1 METNPFIS
9 KIAQEQN
16 LNGHQVASITALLAE
31 GATIPFIARYRKEA
45 TGSLDEVAVRAIRD
59 RLNLLKELT
68 DRQTSILK
76 SLEKHGHL
84 TDELKERVVGAETLS
99 VLEDIYLP
107 YRPKRRTRAVMAR
120 EKGLEPL
127 ALLILEQK
135 GIDPNQA
142 AVSFIDPEKDVE
154 SAEDALAGARD
165 IIAEIVNERDEA
177 RAAAWAGK
185 SIFQQSRS
193 EKPGHHPN
201 GGCRG
206 KVQRL
211 FRLGG
216 TGCRHPLPPDAGHPT
231 G

>member
-1 METNPFIS
+1 METDTFTS

-16 LNGHQVASITALLAE
+16 LNSHQVASVRTLLAE

-59 RLNLLKELT
+59 RLNQLKDLT
-68 DRQTSILK
+68 DRQMSILK

-84 TDELKERVVGAETLS
+84 TDELKEKVIGTETLAT
-99 VLEDIYLP
+99 LEDIYLP

-142 AVSFIDPEKDVE
+142 AASFIDPEKKVD

-165 IIAEIVNERDEA
+165 IIAEIVNERDEVRA
-177 RAAAWAGK
+177 RVRNLFFNKALVK
-185 SIFQQSRS
+185 SRVLTRM
-193 EKPGHHPN
+193 E
-201 GGCRG
+201 
-206 KVQRL
+206 
-211 FRLGG
+211 
-216 TGCRHPLPPDAGHPT
+216 DAGAKFRDYFDWEEPV
-231 G
+231 